1 MATLTSSKAE
11 YLKTWRAANFEKDA
25 ARKKAWKKANPEKE
39 AAYQKAYR
47 AANIEKASVAN
58 KAYQKANLE
67 KENARKKV
75 WLKANPSASIINNL
89 ALKYKI
95 SVTVIRNLVP
105 QELIEVKSLQL
116 QLHRLINAR
125 T

>member
-1 MATLTSSKAE
+1 MTTSTLSRAE
-11 YLKTWRAANFEKDA
+11 YMKTWRAANFEKDE

-47 AANIEKASVAN
+47 AANIEKVSVAN
-58 KAYQKANLE
+58 KAYQKANLK

-75 WLKANPSASIINNL
+75 WLKANPSASVINNF
-89 ALKYKI
+89 ALKFKL
-95 SVTVIRNLVP
+95 SVTVIRALVP

-125 T
+125 A

>member
-1 MATLTSSKAE
+1 MEASSKAE
-11 YLKTWRAANFEKDA
+11 ANKVWRAANKEKEA
-25 ARKKAWKKANPEKE
+25 ARKKAWKKANREKE

-47 AANIEKASVAN
+47 EAN
-58 KAYQKANLE
+58 KGKALEANKKYQKVNLE

-75 WLKANPSASIINNL
+75 WLKSNPSASIINNL

-116 QLHRLINAR
+116 QLHRLIHAR

>member
-1 MATLTSSKAE
+1 LSKAE
-11 YLKTWRAANFEKDA
+11 YQKAYREANKEKDA
-25 ARKKAWKKANPEKE
+25 ARKKAWKKANREKE

-47 AANIEKASVAN
+47 EAN
-58 KAYQKANLE
+58 KGKALEANKKYQKANLE

-75 WLKANPSASIINNL
+75 WLKSNPSASIINIL

-105 QELIEVKSLQL
+105 QELIEVKALQL
-116 QLHRLINAR
+116 QLWRLTVVR